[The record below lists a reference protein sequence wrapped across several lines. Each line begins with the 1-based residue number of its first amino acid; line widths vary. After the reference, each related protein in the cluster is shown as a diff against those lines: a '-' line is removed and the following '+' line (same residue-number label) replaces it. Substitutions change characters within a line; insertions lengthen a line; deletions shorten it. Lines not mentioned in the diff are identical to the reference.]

1 MVTTNSALEGRA
13 VGATGFATAAAG
25 SKARKISTA
34 GDFFSGL
41 YSTLSLGSVKVK
53 TTSSPCCAAVRS
65 VTATGIG
72 DLRSAGSPGAPQPT
86 KKQKAKMKTRNSKM
100 AGAGRVVS
108 TRARLEIQWSQS
120 SFGARCSLHQRL

>member
-1 MVTTNSALEGRA
+1 MVTTSSALEGRA

-34 GDFFSGL
+34 GDCFSGL
-41 YSTLSLGSVKVK
+41 CSTLSLGSVKVK
-53 TTSSPCCAAVRS
+53 TTSSPCCAAARS

-86 KKQKAKMKTRNSKM
+86 KKQKAKTRNSKM
-100 AGAGRVVS
+100 AGGAPGGG
-108 TRARLEIQWSQS
+108 TPAPASQETES
-120 SFGARCSLHQRL
+120 EN